1 MLNFMLDSLEPFTDV
16 ISILQRFDH
25 DTADLEGSPTMF
37 SIIISLA
44 SSPPSLLALQI
55 MPQFFSCF
63 SCDQLHYVNVPI
75 AEVATII
82 SNMKRDGFY
91 SLVFFLLANQER
103 IAFAFKRHSQQ
114 RRWDTRQLK
123 SEPLEPKKVGEID
136 YTSFVSIDLEE
147 FRSSVIT
154 LCAGRALVTITNS
167 EISFDVPYIN
177 REIILSKE
185 KGECIIG
192 GFEEGEKVMSEIT
205 LFPIKLLNS
214 SRLKRLWIFKTNDS
228 SVIILIL
235 EFIALFL
242 DFIFKDMKVMIM
254 DIKGVGSAKLCNQN
268 KWAEADATFLQ
279 RLSLNKNM
287 TEISSSSSHCSSLL
301 GFETNRNNEIFKYSR
316 QRFLRSY
323 TFSVEE
329 KKTKRFGKARKWF
342 NLKSR
347 TKSTSSN
354 NVGKSSYNGILN
366 FMLCCTN

>member
-1 MLNFMLDSLEPFTDV
+1 MLNFMLDSLEPFIDA

-55 MPQFFSCF
+55 MPQFFSHF

-82 SNMKRDGFY
+82 SNMERDGFY
-91 SLVFFLLANQER
+91 SFVFFLLANQER

-136 YTSFVSIDLEE
+136 YSSFVSIDLEE

-185 KGECIIG
+185 KRECIIG
-192 GFEEGEKVMSEIT
+192 GFEEGEKVISEIT

-228 SVIILIL
+228 SVIILVAPTGL
-235 EFIALFL
+235 W
-242 DFIFKDMKVMIM
+242 
-254 DIKGVGSAKLCNQN
+254 Q
-268 KWAEADATFLQ
+268 
-279 RLSLNKNM
+279 
-287 TEISSSSSHCSSLL
+287 
-301 GFETNRNNEIFKYSR
+301 
-316 QRFLRSY
+316 
-323 TFSVEE
+323 
-329 KKTKRFGKARKWF
+329 
-342 NLKSR
+342 
-347 TKSTSSN
+347 
-354 NVGKSSYNGILN
+354 
-366 FMLCCTN
+366 